1 MPKISGPVRTFDG
14 CKLML
19 FHIDDDK
26 LLEECKSIWRKC
38 EKSKSDGLTA
48 LWQVHLI
55 IANLGLYLISTPPA
69 T

>member
-1 MPKISGPVRTFDG
+1 MPKISGPVRTFDD

-26 LLEECKSIWRKC
+26 LLEECKNIQRKG
-38 EKSKSDGLTA
+38 EKSKSVGLTA
-48 LWQVHLI
+48 LGQVHLI
-55 IANLGLYLISTPPA
+55 IANFGLYLISTPPA

>member
-48 LWQVHLI
+48 L
-55 IANLGLYLISTPPA
+55 
-69 T
+69 